1 MTGTGV
7 GHPTRGGLLRRR
19 FAAGSRGASVVHR
32 SGRARRTRVVHVF
45 GAMDRGGAEL
55 RTLEAVESLGRTE
68 FDSVYV
74 TLTGREGELA
84 GRIRAFGDAV
94 VPMRLDLRFP
104 FRFVRLLRA
113 DPVDV
118 VHSHVATF
126 SGATLAIAR
135 LAGVRRRIAHF
146 RSDGDRHAD
155 TRARRGQRAVMR
167 ALLSWSATD
176 VVGVSPGALDHGW
189 RARWRTDPR
198 CRILPNGLDTSAIPA
213 AGDRRAMRDELGLP
227 SDTPLICHIGRPAAL
242 KNRGRAVDLACH
254 PSVAR
259 RATVLLLVG
268 SLADGEAERWQ
279 ARAARQGCAGAVRVL
294 GTRADVLRILNA
306 CDLTLVTSTREGL
319 PGVVLE
325 SLAVGTPVVASDLP
339 GVRWIAEQVPGVHI
353 HGLDQADDQWAQSI
367 LSCLDTAGAVDDRAH
382 LRESFA
388 RGPFLLPRTS
398 AELRALWHR

>member
-1 MTGTGV
+1 MTDTDLGY
-7 GHPTRGGLLRRR
+7 PTRAGLLRRR
-19 FAAGSRGASVVHR
+19 VPAGDRGGSVVHR
-32 SGRARRTRVVHVF
+32 SGWARRTRVVHVF
-45 GAMDRGGAEL
+45 GVMDRGGAEL
-55 RTLEAVESLGRTE
+55 RTVEAVESLGRTE

-74 TLTGREGELA
+74 TLTGREGVLA
-84 GRIRAFGDAV
+84 GRIRAFGDTV

-113 DPVDV
+113 NHIDV

-126 SGATLAIAR
+126 SGAILTLAR

-146 RSDGDRHAD
+146 RSDGDRHPVTAL
-155 TRARRGQRAVMR
+155 RARRLVMR
-167 ALLSWSATD
+167 ALVSWSATD
-176 VVGVSPGALDHGW
+176 ILGVSPSALDHGW
-189 RARWRTDPR
+189 RASWRTDPR
-198 CRILPNGLDTSAIPA
+198 CRILPNGLDVGGLPA
-213 AGDRRAMRDELGLP
+213 AADRRAMRDELGLAR
-227 SDTPLICHIGRPAAL
+227 DTPVICHIGRSAAL

-259 RATVLLLVG
+259 GATVMLMVG
-268 SLADGEAERWQ
+268 SLVDGEAEQWQ
-279 ARAARQGCAGAVRVL
+279 ARAAQQGCAGAVRVL

-306 CDLTLVTSTREGL
+306 SDLTLVTSTCEGL

-339 GVRWIAEQVPGVHI
+339 GVRWIAEQVPGIHI
-353 HGLDQADDQWAQSI
+353 HGLDQPDDQWALSI
-367 LSCLDTAGAVDDRAH
+367 LSCLDKAGAGDERTH

-388 RGPFLLPRTS
+388 RGPFLLSRAS